1 MPRHESGLLRVSLFV
16 LDIRRSTRQT
26 VGKCPISQMST
37 NPVPD
42 SSTRTQANT
51 TSVPPPQEDSDDVS
65 VMNSEVE
72 SVMNHRR
79 LKEAMRAPA
88 LSEQEF
94 TALSSIDA
102 YIRAAQDGL
111 ARVIQLF
118 SKKIQVKFDTILH
131 GHIPVAPET

>member
-1 MPRHESGLLRVSLFV
+1 
-16 LDIRRSTRQT
+16 
-26 VGKCPISQMST
+26 MST

-42 SSTRTQANT
+42 SSARTQADAT
-51 TSVPPPQEDSDDVS
+51 PVSPPQEDSDDVS

-94 TALSSIDA
+94 TTLSSTDA
-102 YIRAAQDGL
+102 YIQAARDGL
-111 ARVIQLF
+111 AVVIQLF
-118 SKKIQVKFDTILH
+118 SKNI
-131 GHIPVAPET
+131 